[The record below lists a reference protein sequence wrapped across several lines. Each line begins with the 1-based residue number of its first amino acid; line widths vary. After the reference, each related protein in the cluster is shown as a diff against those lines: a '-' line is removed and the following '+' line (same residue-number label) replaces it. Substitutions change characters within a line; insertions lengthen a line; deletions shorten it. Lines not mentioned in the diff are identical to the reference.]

1 MRADVSAPPVA
12 YAVLVADTPY
22 VIHRTAYENGNP
34 RLDLYS
40 ADERTRLLTLTRD
53 LPKLKTRSVDADYA
67 FKRTHALIA
76 PNTGW
81 VEALIDSHLI
91 RPTGDAVVTQRGLY
105 AYVAHL
111 LFV

>member
-53 LPKLKTRSVDADYA
+53 LPKFKTRSADADFA
-67 FKRTHALIA
+67 FKRMHALLH
-76 PNTGW
+76 PDLNW
-81 VEALIDSHLI
+81 RDALIDANLI
-91 RPTGDAVVTQRGLY
+91 KPTGDVIMTPQGVY